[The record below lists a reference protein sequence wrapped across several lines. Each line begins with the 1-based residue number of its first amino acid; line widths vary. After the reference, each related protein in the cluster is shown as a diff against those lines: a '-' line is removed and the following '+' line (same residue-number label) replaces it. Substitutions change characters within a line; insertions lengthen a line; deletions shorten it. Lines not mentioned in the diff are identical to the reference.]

1 MDLRDKVAL
10 VTGGGTG
17 LGKEV
22 ALQLAAKGCHVAVNY
37 SRSKDDAEQTV
48 REIEA
53 AGGRALAVRAD
64 VSKSDEVQAMVDGVV
79 GGLGS
84 LQILVNNAGMTVFVP
99 FQDLEGLKEEDWDR
113 IQSVNTK
120 GMWLCSKAA
129 APHMKKAGG
138 GRIVSTTSVSGV
150 RAGGSSIAYSVSK
163 AGMQMLSRCL
173 AIALAPEITVNT
185 VAPGLMETRWSAGW
199 GPEAL
204 ERMATE
210 APLKHH
216 PTLKDIA
223 AGVVFL
229 CENDSMTGQTLVIDS
244 GRLMPI

>member
-1 MDLRDKVAL
+1 VDLNGKVAL

-17 LGKEV
+17 LGKEI
-22 ALQLAAKGCHVAVNY
+22 ALQLAAKGSAVAVNY
-37 SRSKDDAEQTV
+37 SRSEKEAAETV
-48 REIEA
+48 GEIEA
-53 AGGRALAVRAD
+53 AGGRAIAVRAD
-64 VSKSDEVQAMVDGVV
+64 VSSSAQVNAMVDRVV
-79 GGLGS
+79 SELGS

-99 FQDLEGLKEEDWDR
+99 FPDLEGLKEEDWDR
-113 IQSVNTK
+113 IQQVNTK
-120 GMWLCSKAA
+120 GMWLCSRAA
-129 APHMKKAGG
+129 APHMKKAGR

-150 RAGGSSIAYSVSK
+150 RAGGSSIAYAVSK

-173 AIALAPEITVNT
+173 AQALAPEITVNT
-185 VAPGLMETRWSAGW
+185 IAPGLMETRWSAGW

-204 ERMATE
+204 ERMANE
-210 APLKHH
+210 APLKRH

-223 AGVVFL
+223 AGAVFL

>member
-1 MDLRDKVAL
+1 MNLTDKVAL

-17 LGKEV
+17 LGKEI

-37 SRSKDDAEQTV
+37 SRSKDDAEGTV

-53 AGGRALAVRAD
+53 AGGRALPVRAD
-64 VSKSDEVQAMVDGVV
+64 VSQSDQVQAMIDGVV
-79 GGLGS
+79 AGLGS
-84 LQILVNNAGMTVFVP
+84 LQILINNAGMTAFVP
-99 FQDLEGLKEEDWDR
+99 FQDLDGLKEEDWDR
-113 IQSVNTK
+113 IQAVNTK

-150 RAGGSSIAYSVSK
+150 RAGGSSIAYAVSK

-173 AIALAPEITVNT
+173 AIALAPDITVNT
-185 VAPGLMETRWSAGW
+185 IAPGLMETRWSAGW

-204 ERMATE
+204 ERMANE
-210 APLKHH
+210 APLKRH

-223 AGVVFL
+223 AGAVFL

>member
-1 MDLRDKVAL
+1 MNLTDKVAL

-22 ALQLAAKGCHVAVNY
+22 ALQLAARGCHVAVNY
-37 SRSKDDAEQTV
+37 SRSESDAAETV
-48 REIEA
+48 REVQA
-53 AGGRALAVRAD
+53 LGRKAIAVKAD
-64 VSKSDEVQAMVDGVV
+64 VSSSAEVTAMVDRVV
-79 GGLGS
+79 TELGGL
-84 LQILVNNAGMTVFVP
+84 QVLVNNAGMTVFVP
-99 FQDLEGLKEEDWDR
+99 FPDLEGLKEDDWNR
-113 IQSVNTK
+113 IQAVNTK

-150 RAGGSSIAYSVSK
+150 RAGGSSIAYAVSK

-173 AIALAPEITVNT
+173 AIALAPDITVNT

-204 ERMATE
+204 ERMANE
-210 APLKHH
+210 APLKRH

>member
-1 MDLRDKVAL
+1 MNLSGKVAL

-17 LGKEV
+17 LGKEIC
-22 ALQLAAKGCHVAVNY
+22 LQLAARGCHVAVNY
-37 SRSKDDAEQTV
+37 SRSESDAAETV
-48 REIEA
+48 RRIDA
-53 AGGRALAVRAD
+53 LGRRAISVRAD
-64 VSKSDEVQAMVDGVV
+64 VAASVDVQAMVDRVV
-79 GGLGS
+79 SELGS

-99 FQDLEGLKEEDWDR
+99 FADLEALKEEDWDR
-113 IQSVNTK
+113 IQAVNTK

-129 APHMKKAGG
+129 APYIKKAGG

-150 RAGGSSIAYSVSK
+150 RAGGSSMAYAVSK

-173 AIALAPEITVNT
+173 AQALAPDITVNT
-185 VAPGLMETRWSAGW
+185 IAPGLMETRWSAGW
-199 GPEAL
+199 GAEAL
-204 ERMATE
+204 ERMANE
-210 APLKHH
+210 APLKRH

-223 AGVVFL
+223 SGVVFL

>member
-1 MDLRDKVAL
+1 MNLTEKVAL

-22 ALQLAAKGCHVAVNY
+22 ALQLAARGCHVAVNY
-37 SRSKDDAEQTV
+37 SRSESDAAETV
-48 REIEA
+48 REIGA
-53 AGGRALAVRAD
+53 LGRKAIAVKAD
-64 VSKSDEVQAMVDGVV
+64 VSSSAEVTAMVDRVV
-79 GGLGS
+79 SELGGLHV
-84 LQILVNNAGMTVFVP
+84 LVNNAGMTVFVP
-99 FQDLEGLKEEDWDR
+99 FPDLEGLKEEDWDR
-113 IQSVNTK
+113 IQAVNTK

-150 RAGGSSIAYSVSK
+150 RAGGSSMAYAVSK

-173 AIALAPEITVNT
+173 AIALAPDITVNT

-204 ERMATE
+204 ERMANE
-210 APLKHH
+210 APLKRH

>member
-1 MDLRDKVAL
+1 MNLTDKVAL

-37 SRSKDDAEQTV
+37 SRSEKDAKETAGEV
-48 REIEA
+48 EA
-53 AGGRALAVRAD
+53 AGVKAITVKAD
-64 VSKSDEVQAMVDGVV
+64 VSKSAEVTAMVDRVV
-79 GGLGS
+79 SELGG
-84 LQILVNNAGMTVFVP
+84 LQILINNAGMTVFVP

-113 IQSVNTK
+113 IQDVNTK

-129 APHMKKAGG
+129 APHMKKAGA

-150 RAGGSSIAYSVSK
+150 RAGGSSMAYAVSK

-173 AIALAPEITVNT
+173 AIALAPDITVNT

-204 ERMATE
+204 ERMANE

-216 PTLKDIA
+216 PTLRDIA
-223 AGVVFL
+223 AGVLFL